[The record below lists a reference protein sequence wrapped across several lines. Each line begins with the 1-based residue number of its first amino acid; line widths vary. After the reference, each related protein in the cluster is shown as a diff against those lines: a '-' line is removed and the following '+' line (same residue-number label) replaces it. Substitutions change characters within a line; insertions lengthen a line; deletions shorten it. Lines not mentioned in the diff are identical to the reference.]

1 MRWYSHLCVIAF
13 LVVLPAAAY
22 NIPVSRGPVV
32 PGEWNADF
40 PAVLEKANR
49 EHRPMLLVHTSEG
62 CPLCAR
68 LNQALDGEAFS
79 QWQQDRKLLMTY
91 VRTSGVDAV
100 YRRTKDFI
108 TSVCGKS
115 PGPPYVCIYWP
126 KADGTTNCVAFAGRR
141 GEMGT
146 ERKELFSVEFMTA
159 VDQAIKDY
167 LAQDSRHATI
177 EQILTNSVKKISCVK
192 AGAEGSLVM
201 RPESGVLNEGGKVIL
216 EARAA
221 SDALFVGWED
231 PQGHFVEWNYRLVVS
246 GRMPAGTYT
255 ARFRPKEGCPP
266 PTLTTVTTS
275 LCVQVG
281 QRFKFSVPVDP
292 SCRPVHFRAAQ
303 HLPRGVKLDKVSG
316 ELTGSFRKEGTV
328 RITILVVG
336 ADKAN
341 TTKSYSVNL
350 TIVPKKRQSVSTAVV
365 GEKRQEAR
373 NERQ

>member
-1 MRWYSHLCVIAF
+1 MRWSCHLFTIVF
-13 LVVLPAAAY
+13 LTTLSAVAS
-22 NIPVSRGPVV
+22 NIPISHGEVV

-40 PAVLEKANR
+40 SAVLERSNR
-49 EHRPMLLVHTSEG
+49 EHLPMLLVRASEG

-79 QWQQDRKLLMTY
+79 QWQKDRKLLMAY
-91 VRTSGVDAV
+91 IRTSGQNAV
-100 YRRTKDFI
+100 SKRVQNFI
-108 TSVCGKS
+108 KSVSGEL
-115 PGPPYVCIYWP
+115 PEFPYVCVYWP
-126 KADGTTNCVAFAGRR
+126 KADGTTNSVAFAGRR

-146 ERKELFSVEFMTA
+146 ERKDLLSVEFMTA
-159 VDQAIKDY
+159 VDRTIQDY
-167 LAQDSRHATI
+167 LAQDSQHATI
-177 EQILTNSVKKISCVK
+177 EQILAKSVKKIACAK
-192 AGAEGSLVM
+192 AGAAGSVVM

-231 PQGHFVEWNYRLVVS
+231 PQGRFVEWNYRLVVS

-266 PTLTTVTTS
+266 PALTTVTTS

-281 QRFKFSVPVDP
+281 RRFNLSVPVDP
-292 SCRPVHFRAAQ
+292 TSRPVHFRAAQ
-303 HLPRGVKLDKVSG
+303 RLPRGVKLDKVTG
-316 ELTGSFRKEGTV
+316 ELTGLFHKEGIV

-336 ADKAN
+336 SDKAN

-350 TIVPKKRQSVSTAVV
+350 TIAPKRRQSVSTAIVD
-365 GEKRQEAR
+365 EKAVMSSE
-373 NERQ
+373 

>member
-1 MRWYSHLCVIAF
+1 MRWSVHLFTMVFLTALSSAAF
-13 LVVLPAAAY
+13 S
-22 NIPVSRGPVV
+22 IPISCGEVV

-40 PAVLEKANR
+40 SAVLERSNR

-68 LNQALDGEAFS
+68 LNQALDGEVFS
-79 QWQQDRKLLMTY
+79 QWQKDRKLLMAY
-91 VRTSGVDAV
+91 VRTRGVDAI
-100 YRRTKDFI
+100 YRRTKNFI
-108 TSVCGKS
+108 NSVCGKS
-115 PGPPYVCIYWP
+115 PGPPYVCVYWP
-126 KADGTTNCVAFAGRR
+126 KSDGTTNSVAFAGRR

-146 ERKELFSVEFMTA
+146 ERKELFSVEFVTA
-159 VDQAIKDY
+159 VDLAIKDY
-167 LAQDSRHATI
+167 LAQDLQHATI
-177 EQILTNSVKKISCVK
+177 EQILAKSVKKISCAK
-192 AGAEGSLVM
+192 AGAEGSVVM

-231 PQGHFVEWNYRLVVS
+231 PQGRFVEWNYRLVVS

-266 PTLTTVTTS
+266 PALTTVTTS

-281 QRFKFSVPVDP
+281 QRFNLSVPVDP
-292 SCRPVHFRAAQ
+292 TSRPVHFRSAQ
-303 HLPRGVKLDKVSG
+303 HLPRGVKLDKVTG
-316 ELTGSFRKEGTV
+316 ELAGSFRKEGTV

-336 ADKAN
+336 SDKAN

-350 TIVPKKRQSVSTAVV
+350 TIAPKRRQSVSTAIVD
-365 GEKRQEAR
+365 EKAVMSSE
-373 NERQ
+373 

>member
-1 MRWYSHLCVIAF
+1 MRLSCLLVAIVF
-13 LVVLPAAAY
+13 LTVLPTAAF
-22 NIPVSRGPVV
+22 NIPISHGEVV

-40 PAVLEKANR
+40 SAVIERSNR

-79 QWQQDRKLLMTY
+79 QWQKDRKLLMAY
-91 VRTSGVDAV
+91 VRTRGIDAV

-108 TSVCGKS
+108 NSVCGET
-115 PGPPYVCIYWP
+115 PGPPYVCVYWP
-126 KADGTTNCVAFAGRR
+126 KADGTTNSVAFAGRR
-141 GEMGT
+141 GEMRV
-146 ERKELFSVEFMTA
+146 ERKELFSVEFMAA
-159 VDQAIKDY
+159 VDQALKDY
-167 LAQDSRHATI
+167 LAQDSRYATI
-177 EQILTNSVKKISCVK
+177 EQILTNSVKKISCAK
-192 AGAEGSLVM
+192 AGAEGSVVM

-221 SDALFVGWED
+221 SDAFFVGWED
-231 PQGHFVEWNYRLVVS
+231 PQGRFVEWNYRLVVS

-281 QRFKFSVPVDP
+281 QRFNLSVPVDP
-292 SCRPVHFRAAQ
+292 TCRPVHFRATQ
-303 HLPRGVKLDKVSG
+303 HLPKGVKLDKVTG

-328 RITILVVG
+328 RIAILVVG
-336 ADKAN
+336 SDKAN

-350 TIVPKKRQSVSTAVV
+350 TIVPKKRQSASSAVV
-365 GEKRQEAR
+365 DEKKPGSSE
-373 NERQ
+373 